1 MQAWLEGNDIL
12 IRAKNAL
19 YEKALE
25 MFEDEI
31 KAGNISIKGRFV
43 EFEEYSTQSK
53 EEFLMLNLLG
63 DKDRLVKFFADARA
77 GTDSEAVRGF
87 IDRINKIDSLITLS
101 KVFDDWAEEALT
113 QIDAKDAK
121 DIINNGVVNNPARKE
136 AIAALIETNG
146 IETAG
151 LLTKHELA
159 LFKKA
164 IS

>member
-63 DKDRLVKFFADARA
+63 DKDRLVKF
-77 GTDSEAVRGF
+77 
-87 IDRINKIDSLITLS
+87 
-101 KVFDDWAEEALT
+101 
-113 QIDAKDAK
+113 
-121 DIINNGVVNNPARKE
+121 
-136 AIAALIETNG
+136 
-146 IETAG
+146 
-151 LLTKHELA
+151 
-159 LFKKA
+159 
-164 IS
+164 